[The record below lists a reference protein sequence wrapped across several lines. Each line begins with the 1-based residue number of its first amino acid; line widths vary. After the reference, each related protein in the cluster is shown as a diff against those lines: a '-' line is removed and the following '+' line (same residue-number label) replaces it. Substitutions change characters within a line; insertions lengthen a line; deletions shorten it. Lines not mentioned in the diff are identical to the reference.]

1 MDNNLVISEDNNPGQ
16 TSETVTLAPVAPET
30 KDINFGNLDEYLYK
44 KYYNEDGTAKPAEGV
59 KEEDK
64 KEDKKDESTEP
75 EEKPKTDESKK
86 ETAKDEESTE
96 EPDENPE
103 DYYTLDEVDD
113 DDVEPPSPLTQEL
126 NEYIYEKLPVIK
138 ANIIVDG
145 VPQTVQVK
153 IPSQLPPNFE
163 FATKQ
168 EEIIFNN
175 SLAEQTKNAERR
187 RDEYFQQQNDIASKQ
202 FEIAERR
209 EIKQQMAELQK
220 EGLLPTFTKNTP
232 VDTDPRAEVARKV
245 MDLYETENNRRIEAS
260 NRTGAPFSRITYRDA
275 FDRYIRDNPVEV
287 KEDKTAKELKA
298 EDKERKE
305 ITSKNSILNRNS
317 ASGSDTEEQPKIP
330 STRRMSDML
339 PYLQQKYKV
348 RS

>member
-1 MDNNLVISEDNNPGQ
+1 MDSLVISEDNNPDQ
-16 TSETVTLAPVAPET
+16 TSETITLAPVAPET
-30 KDINFGNLDEYLYK
+30 KEVNFGNLDEYLYK
-44 KYYNEDGTAKPAEGV
+44 KYYNEDGKPKAVEET
-59 KEEDK
+59 KEET
-64 KEDKKDESTEP
+64 KDESAES

-86 ETAKDEESTE
+86 ESTKEEESTE
-96 EPDENPE
+96 EPTENPE
-103 DYYTLDEVDD
+103 DYYTLDEIDD
-113 DDVEPPSPLTQEL
+113 DDVEPPKPLTQEL

-145 VPQTVQVK
+145 VPQVVQIK
-153 IPSQLPPNFE
+153 IPSQLPANFE

-168 EEIIFNN
+168 EEVIFNN

-187 RDEYFQQQNDIASKQ
+187 RDEYFQLQNDIASKQ
-202 FEIAERR
+202 FEIAEKR

-220 EGLLPTFTKNTP
+220 EGLLPSFTKNTP
-232 VDTDPRAEVARKV
+232 IDSDPRAEVARKV

-275 FDRYIRDNPVEV
+275 FDKYVKDHPITV
-287 KEDKTAKELKA
+287 KEDKTAKALKA

-317 ASGSDTEEQPKIP
+317 AGGSESEELPKIP
-330 STRRMSDML
+330 NTRRMSDML
-339 PYLQQKYKV
+339 PYLQTKYKI
-348 RS
+348 RG